1 MTQTYLAHNLK
12 FFAFS
17 GHCGHRFS
25 RGESWS
31 HERAAKPLSQACPAS
46 PGWDVP
52 GVGRAAM
59 TRSSWSRTP
68 FVRFAPLLVIAAA
81 MLLVF
86 VMGWHRAIT
95 LENIVVS
102 RDHFHLLLAAHPVLS
117 VLAYVLLY
125 VTVVALSLP
134 GALVLTLSGGLL
146 FGTLVGGVAALVGAT
161 LGATLVFLIARTA
174 IADANLSDL
183 AGKLGWLP
191 GVGGHLE
198 KLGRLDAL
206 LGQMKAG
213 FKTNAMSYLLFL
225 RFVPAFPFWA
235 VNLMAAILGV
245 PLKTY
250 VVGTFFGMIPA
261 TMAFASLGAGLDSV
275 VAAAKVEHEACV
287 AAHSAQACSFS
298 LNAGSLVT
306 RELIL
311 AFVLLG
317 IAALVPVAYKRWRK
331 THGAAD

>member
-1 MTQTYLAHNLK
+1 
-12 FFAFS
+12 
-17 GHCGHRFS
+17 
-25 RGESWS
+25 
-31 HERAAKPLSQACPAS
+31 
-46 PGWDVP
+46 
-52 GVGRAAM
+52 M
-59 TRSSWSRTP
+59 TRSSWSRMP
-68 FVRFAPLLVIAAA
+68 LARFAPLLVIAAA

-86 VMGWHRAIT
+86 AMGWHRAIT
-95 LENIVVS
+95 LENIVAS
-102 RDHFHLLLAAHPVLS
+102 RDRFHVLLAAHPVLS
-117 VLAYVLLY
+117 VLAYILIY
-125 VTVVALSLP
+125 VTAVALSLP

-146 FGTLVGGVAALVGAT
+146 FGTLVGGIAALVGAT

-183 AGKLGWLP
+183 AGRLGRLP
-191 GVGGHLE
+191 GVGNHLE
-198 KLGRLDAL
+198 KLGRLDTL
-206 LGQMKAG
+206 LEQMKAG

-275 VAAAKVEHEACV
+275 VAAAKVEHEGCV
-287 AAHSAQACSFS
+287 AAHGTQACSFS
-298 LNAGSLVT
+298 LNAGALVT

-317 IAALVPVAYKRWRK
+317 IAALIPVAYKRWRQ